1 MRLLGVFER
10 LAGLVSPNAP
20 YRTACTTMG
29 AFPFKCTSK
38 TTQKSAAAVPYPTL
52 NGVIGIRYPLPY
64 YSFIAQN
71 ER

>member
-20 YRTACTTMG
+20 YRTACTISG

-38 TTQKSAAAVPYPTL
+38 TTQKPAAAVPYQ
-52 NGVIGIRYPLPY
+52 
-64 YSFIAQN
+64 A
-71 ER
+71 